1 MKKIIIT
8 ILFCVFS
15 NSHSQWIQQTSG
27 TSNFLMSISMVG
39 ISTEIGWTVG
49 VGGVILRTTNG
60 GANWVNVF
68 SPTNR
73 TLKAVH
79 CINPSTILAAGYD
92 GIFIKSTNSGGD
104 WTANFIGSFDIYN
117 IHFINAT
124 TGFMGGETGVVWKTT
139 NAGDNWNG
147 IVVNSLDNYGCC
159 FINSTTGYTCGPL
172 INTQT
177 SSIKKTTNNGSNWQ
191 QSVNIFG
198 ILKSIMFYGD
208 QKGWSCGNLG
218 TIARTT
224 NGGAT
229 WGTYAP
235 INSSITLNDIYFS
248 KPEEFGNGT
257 TGWIAADSGKIFV
270 TSNSG
275 VNWTAQSTP
284 VSNDLASV
292 QIVGNS
298 FGWAVGE
305 NGCILRTTNGG
316 VTIGIQNISNEIPSG
331 FNLSQNYPNPFNP
344 VTNIEFSVPKTA
356 NVKLIVY
363 DISGKQVEE
372 IVNQKLS
379 AGRYK
384 ADFDS
389 KELASGIYFYRL
401 ISDEFSETKRMILV
415 K

>member
-1 MKKIIIT
+1 MRKIISI
-8 ILFCVFS
+8 ILLCLSCSIF
-15 NSHSQWIQQTSG
+15 SQWIQQTSG
-27 TSNFLMSISMVG
+27 TTNSLTCISMAG
-39 ISTEIGWTVG
+39 ISTETGWAVG
-49 VGGVILRTTNG
+49 VGGVILKTTNG
-60 GANWVNVF
+60 GTNWVSVF

-79 CINPSTILAAGYD
+79 CINQSTVIAAGYD
-92 GIFIKSTNSGGD
+92 GIFIKSTNGGGD

-117 IHFINAT
+117 IQFINST

-147 IVVNSLDNYGCC
+147 IVVNSLDNYGC
-159 FINSTTGYTCGPL
+159 FFVNSTTGYTCGPL

-177 SSIKKTTNNGSNWQ
+177 SSVKRTTNGGSSWQ

-198 ILKSIMFYGD
+198 ILKSITFFSD

-229 WGTYAP
+229 WGTFAP

-257 TGWIAADSGKIFV
+257 TGWIAADSGKIFIS
-270 TSNSG
+270 TNSG
-275 VNWTAQSTP
+275 VNWTVQSTP
-284 VSNDLASV
+284 VSNNLISV
-292 QIVGNS
+292 QIIGNLY
-298 FGWAVGE
+298 GWAVGE

-316 VTIGIQNISNEIPSG
+316 VTIGIHNISNEVPSG
-331 FNLSQNYPNPFNP
+331 YNLSQNYPNPFNP
-344 VTNIEFSVPKTA
+344 VTNIEFSVPQTA

-372 IVNQKLS
+372 LVNQKLA
-379 AGRYK
+379 AGTYK

-389 KELASGIYFYRL
+389 KQLASGIYFYRL
-401 ISDEFSETKRMILV
+401 ISEDFSETKRMILV